1 MQIIPIY
8 YKAQFR
14 GAQIDTT
21 NDLRVIAERIGG
33 TVGGFNIDQPSQD
46 GRFFLGSLKYSIFAP
61 QNVYAGDWV
70 TWLVG
75 EDDYVVTTPEEFD
88 SVFMLER

>member
-8 YKAQFR
+8 HKAQFR

-33 TVGGFNIDQPSQD
+33 TVGGFNIDQLSQD
-46 GRFFLGSLKYSIFAP
+46 GRFFLGSLKYSIFSP
-61 QNVYAGDWV
+61 QNVYAGDWI